1 MHRRLVQSSLR
12 GLSLL
17 QVRHVKPV
25 GFDAARDGVAQ
36 VYRELERD
44 FGVLAP
50 PIALHSPATGPL
62 AASWLML
69 RETMLVAGVAART
82 TKEGVASAVS
92 VANECPFCLRMH
104 SAMLHSLAPG
114 RDGEAIRDG
123 RLELV
128 ADPGVRAVA
137 GWVRDGAVRDT
148 AGKTRF
154 PFAAEQ
160 LPELLGSV
168 VIMHYLNRMVN
179 VFLGPVPLPP
189 GAPESSLRPVLK
201 VLTWLLRSA
210 ARAEPKA
217 GGTLGLLPAAP
228 LPADLAWA
236 APHPQIAAAFSRA
249 AAAVE
254 LAGRAALPDGVRAL
268 VRDTVDGWDGRPP
281 GLGRGWADAPVATR
295 PAEEQPAARL
305 ALLTALAAYTVD
317 ATVVDAAR
325 AAGADDEALV
335 GITAWASLTA
345 ARRVGAWMYRPE

>member
-1 MHRRLVQSSLR
+1 M
-12 GLSLL
+12 
-17 QVRHVKPV
+17 
-25 GFDAARDGVAQ
+25 ARDGVAR

-50 PIALHSPATGPL
+50 PIALHSPAAGPL

-69 RETMLVAGVAART
+69 RETLLVAGLAERT
-82 TKEGVASAVS
+82 TKEAVASAVS
-92 VANECPFCLRMH
+92 AVNECPFCVRMH
-104 SAMLHSLAPG
+104 TAMLHSLAPG

-123 RLELV
+123 RLEEV
-128 ADPGVRAVA
+128 ADPAVRAVA

-148 AGKTRF
+148 AADSRF

-179 VFLGPVPLPP
+179 VFLGTVPLPP
-189 GAPESSLRPVLK
+189 GAPESSLRPVLR

-210 ARAEPKA
+210 ARTEPKA
-217 GGTLGLLPAAP
+217 GGSLGLLPAAT
-228 LPADLAWA
+228 LPEDLAWA
-236 APHPQIAAAFSRA
+236 AGNPQIAGAFARA

-254 LAGRAALPDGVRAL
+254 VAGRAALSDGVRAL
-268 VRDTVDGWDGRPP
+268 VQDTLDHWDGRPP
-281 GLGRGWADAPVATR
+281 GLGRGWADAAVETR
-295 PAEEQPAARL
+295 PAEERPAARL

-317 ATVVDAAR
+317 ETVIDAAR

-335 GITAWASLTA
+335 GITAWASLAA
-345 ARRVGAWMYRPE
+345 ARQVGSWMFHNE

>member
-1 MHRRLVQSSLR
+1 MHRRMVQSSLR

-50 PIALHSPATGPL
+50 PIALHSPAFGPL

-69 RETMLVAGVAART
+69 REPMLVAGVAART
-82 TKEGVASAVS
+82 TKEAVAAAVS
-92 VANECPFCLRMH
+92 VANECPFCIRMH

-114 RDGEAIRDG
+114 KDSAAIREG
-123 RLELV
+123 RLDQV
-128 ADPGVRAVA
+128 ADPAVRAVA
-137 GWVRDGAVRDT
+137 DWVRDGAVRDT
-148 AGKTRF
+148 AAKTRF

-160 LPELLGSV
+160 VPELLGSV

-179 VFLGPVPLPP
+179 VFLGAMPLPP
-189 GAPESSLRPVLK
+189 GAPESSLRPVMK

-217 GGTLGLLPAAP
+217 GGTLGLLPAAA

-236 APHPQIAAAFSRA
+236 ASNPQIAAAFARA

-254 LAGRAALPDGVRAL
+254 LAGRAALPDGVREL
-268 VRDTVDGWDGRPP
+268 VLDTVDAWDGRPP
-281 GLGRGWADAPVATR
+281 GLGRGWADAAVETR
-295 PAEEQPAARL
+295 PAEERPAARL

-317 ATVVDAAR
+317 ETVVDAAR
-325 AAGADDEALV
+325 AAGADDEALI

-345 ARRVGAWMYRPE
+345 ARAVGAWMYQPE